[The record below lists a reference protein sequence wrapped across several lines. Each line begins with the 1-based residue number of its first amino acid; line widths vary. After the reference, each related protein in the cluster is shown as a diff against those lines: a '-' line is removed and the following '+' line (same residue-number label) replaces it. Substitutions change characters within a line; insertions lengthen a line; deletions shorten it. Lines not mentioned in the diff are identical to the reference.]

1 MQHSVS
7 DLASIP
13 ALAADLLALTARAR
27 EGAEADPFGNPV
39 LSVALAVSRRI
50 DQGTLPF
57 DDIEA
62 LVRHLRD
69 AAFADRAV
77 RIAAYVGGVDITA
90 NRAAMSS
97 LAERLVRPD
106 PADSAVPL
114 ATFRNAVERARFAAV
129 FTAHPTF
136 SLPVNIN
143 HVLAEAASGR
153 PTEETFASHRSMG
166 MKLEEEFEQAT
177 FAIVQGRNAL
187 DLLNEAILIA
197 ARTNWPGRWTEIVPS
212 PIILTSWVGYDTDGR
227 TDIGWWDT
235 LRLRLRMKR
244 MQLLRV
250 QAQVEAVPEGA
261 PIAARVATALEALDA
276 QLATAPSSQDPDA
289 VAAFAQALI
298 GQRDAAMI
306 TPEPLDALFRTAI
319 AAAPLPAK
327 LALSVARAGLRS
339 HGLSLAH
346 THVRL
351 NAAQLHNVVR
361 QRVGLADPPE
371 DQSRRRVLLHG
382 INAALD
388 SVVPIPVDFGALIA
402 EGASAARL
410 MMTVAQLVKHIDA
423 ATPVRFLIA
432 ETESGYTLLAALW
445 LAKLF
450 GIEKHIEISPLFETA
465 EALELGIH
473 VLEEALRSPHY
484 RAYLQQ
490 TGRMALQFG
499 YSDSGRYVGPLAATY
514 LIERLRLKLGEA
526 LARHKLTGVEVIFFD
541 THGESV
547 GRGAHPGSL
556 AERLAY
562 LSPPAARQ
570 ALSKAGIAV
579 REESAFQ
586 GGDGYLLFGTP
597 ELATATVARIAEH
610 AFPPELRFGQPP
622 PPVDPIY
629 EETDF
634 SADFFATC
642 RAGMQELVDDA
653 GYAALLGA
661 FGPALLDKSGSRP
674 AARQTD
680 GMAGPAMIRHPRELR
695 AIPNNAILHQLG
707 WLANTLQGLGAA
719 ANRHS
724 ELFGELR
731 ERSGRFRNAM
741 ALVHHAMAHSDLD
754 VLRAVVATLDPGMW
768 LDRAAHARRPG
779 RRTALVAV
787 ARALERLDLWAQA
800 QAMFRRIQADHVA
813 LRALWPDA
821 PMMSDREML
830 LHSMRL
836 ALIHRIWLIST
847 EVPDFSP
854 RHGITRSNL
863 DGRILRLDV
872 PSSVAFLTEVF
883 PAAPD
888 ASADR
893 DFAEPRAPR
902 AEAAYSREHAEIFSP
917 MARLFGLVR
926 EISTAVTHEVGAFG

>member
-13 ALAADLLALTARAR
+13 GLAADLLAYTARAR

-50 DQGTLPF
+50 DQGTLSE
-57 DDIEA
+57 DDIDA

-69 AAFADRAV
+69 AAFHDRAT
-77 RIAAYVGGVDITA
+77 RIAAYVGGVDTA
-90 NRAAMSS
+90 ANTAAMSAI
-97 LAERLVRPD
+97 AERLVRPD
-106 PADSAVPL
+106 PADSPVPL
-114 ATFRNAVERARFAAV
+114 ATFRGAVERARFAAV

-136 SLPVNIN
+136 SLPREIN
-143 HVLAEAASGR
+143 HVLAETASGR
-153 PTEETFASHRSMG
+153 PVDMCFISHRPSG
-166 MKLEEEFEQAT
+166 VTLAEEFEQACY
-177 FAIVQGRNAL
+177 AISHGRDAL
-187 DLLNEAILIA
+187 DLLNQAILVA
-197 ARTNWPGRWTEIVPS
+197 ARANWPGRWTEIVPS
-212 PIILTSWVGYDTDGR
+212 PVILTSWVGYDTDGR

-244 MQLLRV
+244 MQLARV
-250 QAQVEAVPEGA
+250 QAQVMAVPEGA
-261 PIAARVATALEALDA
+261 PIAGRVAIALEALDA
-276 QLATAPSSQDPDA
+276 QLAAAPASQDPDE
-289 VAAFAQALI
+289 VAKFAQALI
-298 GQRDAAMI
+298 GRRDDAMT
-306 TPEPLDALFRTAI
+306 TPEPLDALFRAAI
-319 AAAPLPAK
+319 ATASAPSK
-327 LALSVARAGLRS
+327 LVLAVARAGLRS

-371 DQSRRRVLLHG
+371 DQSRRRVLLAG

-388 SVVPIPVDFGALIA
+388 AVEPVPVDFGALIA

-432 ETESGYTLLAALW
+432 ETETGYTLLAAFW
-445 LAKLF
+445 LARLF

-465 EALELGIH
+465 EALEQGIH

-484 RAYLQQ
+484 RAYLKA
-490 TGRMALQFG
+490 TGRLALQFG

-526 LARHKLTGVEVIFFD
+526 MARHKLTDVEVLFFD

-556 AERLAY
+556 TERLTY
-562 LSPPAARQ
+562 LSPTAARQ
-570 ALSKAGIAV
+570 ALGRAGIAV

-610 AFPPELRFGQPP
+610 AFPPEPRFGAPP

-642 RAGMQELVDDA
+642 RSGMQELVDDA

-719 ANRHS
+719 AMRHS
-724 ELFGELR
+724 ELFGEMR
-731 ERSGRFRNAM
+731 ERSGRFRNAL

-768 LDRAAHARRPG
+768 LDRAAHARVPG
-779 RRTALVAV
+779 RRQALVAI

-821 PMMSDREML
+821 PMMSDRLML
-830 LHSMRL
+830 LHALRL
-836 ALIHRIWLIST
+836 AMIHRIWLIST
-847 EVPDFSP
+847 NIPDFSP
-854 RHGITRSNL
+854 RYGVTRQGL

-872 PSSVAFLTEVF
+872 PSSVKFLMEVF

-888 ASADR
+888 PSADR

-902 AEAAYSREHAEIFSP
+902 AAAAYSREHAEIFNP
-917 MARLFGLVR
+917 MARLFSLVR
-926 EISTAVTHEVGAFG
+926 EISSAVTHEVGAFG